1 MQASISHIFLFKENG
16 ESRTLKFDD
25 GLNIISGDSKTGK
38 SAVIEIVDYCLFASR
53 STIPKGIITN
63 WTDLYCLIFKVRD
76 KYLIIGRKTN
86 SNQMYFNVEIK
97 PIFLEN
103 FSIEYFSDKKLIDLD
118 EAKREFEKHIGISVL
133 DTRTDEEEDKRKSGG
148 KVTMRSFVP
157 FLFQH
162 QNLIA
167 NKHSLFYRFDDFYK
181 RKKTIDDY
189 PMLMGWGNADFFD
202 LQRTL
207 ESKQKELNQRKK
219 LDEKLKISNSQ
230 LREDLYG
237 IVSLYYTSIGKELS
251 DEITLPDLRKLVTDL
266 PKSNVN
272 SIGDQNVNEELRKI
286 DNLIFQKKKE
296 LEVIQNLLSTIK
308 SNNDISINYSQNINR
323 LKSLA
328 SIDAN
333 ISEVHCPL
341 CDQEVE
347 GIKEKISVIKESNEI
362 LEDEFEKIGTYVN
375 DTSNQNASL
384 RKERD
389 VLKKELKDLNVKAE
403 NLNRQVLKEFN
414 TKNEYERGLLLKGR
428 TEANAQNLLERNK
441 LLSNSRSDYTEL
453 EAEIEELKNK
463 LSGFNL
469 KEELQKAQIIL
480 SDKMSAICEL
490 LDFEEEFK
498 PGKILFDLEKFSLKY
513 SIKDK
518 ENILLSEM
526 GSGSNWL
533 AIHLSTFL
541 GFLYLHSITSTSK
554 IPSILILDQPSQV
567 YFPKVYK
574 QLDEEVENEQTKVD
588 DNIIQVKNIFKVISD
603 EIANIDV
610 ECGYKPQVIV
620 LEHADEDEFGQFIK
634 YRWSKDGDKL
644 I

>member
-53 STIPKGIITN
+53 STIPKGIITD

-237 IVSLYYTSIGKELS
+237 IVSLYYTSIGKELT

-375 DTSNQNASL
+375 DTSNQNTSL

-403 NLNRQVLKEFN
+403 NLNRQALKEFN

-428 TEANAQNLLERNK
+428 TEANAQNLIERNK

-453 EAEIEELKNK
+453 EAEIEELKNR

-620 LEHADEDEFGQFIK
+620 LEHADEDEFAQFIK
-634 YRWSKDGDKL
+634 YRWSKDGNKL

>member
-1 MQASISHIFLFKENG
+1 MQASISHIFLFNDNKET
-16 ESRTLKFDD
+16 RTLKFDD

-38 SAVIEIVDYCLFASR
+38 SAVIEIIDYCLFASR
-53 STIPKGIITN
+53 STIPKGIITD
-63 WTDLYCLIFKVRD
+63 WTELYCIIFKV
-76 KYLIIGRKTN
+76 KEKNLIIARRRN
-86 SNQMYFNVEIK
+86 SNQMYFS
-97 PIFLEN
+97 LELQTDIIED
-103 FSIEYFSDKKLIDLD
+103 FSLEYFSDKKLIELD

-133 DTRTDEEEDKRKSGG
+133 DTRTDEEDDKRKSGG

-181 RKKTIDDY
+181 RKKTVDDY
-189 PMLMGWGNADFFD
+189 PLLMGWGNAEFFD

-207 ESKQKELNQRKK
+207 ESKQKELTQKKK
-219 LDEKLKISNSQ
+219 LDEKLKISNGQ
-230 LREDLYG
+230 LRDDLYG
-237 IVSLYYTSIGKELS
+237 AISFYYTFLGRELS
-251 DEITLPDLRKLVTDL
+251 VDISLPELKKLVADL
-266 PKSNVN
+266 PSSTAN
-272 SIGDQNVNEELRKI
+272 SIGDQNLNGELKQI
-286 DNLIFQKKKE
+286 DNVIFSKKKE
-296 LEVIQNLLSTIK
+296 LDSVQNLLTTIT
-308 SNNDISINYSQNINR
+308 SNNDISKDYNKNLIR

-328 SIDAN
+328 SIEAN
-333 ISEVHCPL
+333 VSEIHCPL
-341 CDQEVE
+341 CDQQVDE
-347 GIKEKISVIKESNEI
+347 IKEKIAVIQESNEI
-362 LEDEFEKIGTYVN
+362 LEEEFEKIGTYVN

-389 VLKKELKDLNVKAE
+389 NLKKELKDLSIRAGD
-403 NLNRQVLKEFN
+403 LNKQILKEFN
-414 TKNEYERGLLLKGR
+414 TKNEYEKGLILRGR
-428 TEANAQNLLERNK
+428 TEANAQNFIDRNK
-441 LLSNSRSDYTEL
+441 LLSSSRSDYSEL
-453 EAEIEELKNK
+453 EFEIEELKSK
-463 LSGFNL
+463 LAGYNL
-469 KEELQKAQIIL
+469 KEELQKAQITL
-480 SDKMSAICEL
+480 SEKMSSICEL

-533 AIHLSTFL
+533 AIHLSAFL
-541 GFLYLHSITSTSK
+541 GFLYLHSVTSTSK
-554 IPSILILDQPSQV
+554 IPSILVLDQPSQV

-574 QLDEEVENEQTKVD
+574 QLDEDIDNSEEIID
-588 DNIIQVKNIFKVISD
+588 DNIVQVKNIFRVISD
-603 EIANIDV
+603 EILTIKE

-634 YRWSKDGDKL
+634 YRWSKQGDKL

>member
-1 MQASISHIFLFKENG
+1 MQSSISHIFLFNDNN

-38 SAVIEIVDYCLFASR
+38 SAVIEIIDYCLFASR

-63 WTDLYCLIFKVRD
+63 WTELYCIIFRVRD
-76 KYLIIGRKTN
+76 KFLIIGRKKN
-86 SNQMYFNVEIK
+86 SNQMYFNVEIDSN
-97 PIFLEN
+97 LLDN
-103 FSIEYFSDKKLIDLD
+103 FSIDYFNDKKLIDLD
-118 EAKREFEKHIGISVL
+118 EAKKEYEKHIGISVL
-133 DTRTDEEEDKRKSGG
+133 DTRTDEEDDKRKSGG

-189 PMLMGWGNADFFD
+189 PILMGWGNADFFD
-202 LQRTL
+202 LQRLL
-207 ESKQKELNQRKK
+207 ESKQKELSQKKK
-219 LDEKLKISNSQ
+219 LDEKLKISNGQ
-230 LREDLYG
+230 LRDDLYG
-237 IVSLYYTSIGKELS
+237 VLSFYFTFLGKELNDDIS
-251 DEITLPDLRKLVTDL
+251 LTDLKKLVTEL
-266 PKSNVN
+266 PKSNAN
-272 SIGDQNVNEELRKI
+272 SIGDQNLNEELKQI
-286 DNLIFQKKKE
+286 DNIIFTKKKE
-296 LEVIQNLLSTIK
+296 LEVVQNLLSTII
-308 SNNDISINYSQNINR
+308 SNNDISKNYTKNINR

-328 SIDAN
+328 SIEAN
-333 ISEVHCPL
+333 VTEMHCPI
-341 CDQEVE
+341 CEQEVNS
-347 GIKEKISVIKESNEI
+347 IKEKITVIKESNEL

-375 DTSNQNASL
+375 DTSNQNAIL

-389 VLKKELKDLNVKAE
+389 ILKKDLKELNIKAE
-403 NLNRQVLKEFN
+403 NLNNQILTEFN
-414 TKNEYERGLLLKGR
+414 TKNEYEKGLLLKGR
-428 TEANAQNLLERNK
+428 TEANAQNLIERNK
-441 LLSNSRSDYTEL
+441 LLSNNKSDYSEL
-453 EAEIEELKNK
+453 ESEIEGLKNK
-463 LSGFNL
+463 LAGYNL
-469 KEELQKAQIIL
+469 KEELQKAQVIL

-498 PGKILFDLEKFSLKY
+498 PGKIIFDLEKFSLKY

-533 AIHLSTFL
+533 AIHLSAFI
-541 GFLYLHSITSTSK
+541 GFLYLHSKTETSK
-554 IPSILILDQPSQV
+554 IPSILVLDQPSQV

-574 QLDEEVENEQTKVD
+574 QLDEEVENEQKMVD

-603 EIANIDV
+603 EIVTIEE

-620 LEHADEDEFGQFIK
+620 LEHADEDEFAQFIK
-634 YRWSKDGDKL
+634 YRWSKDGEKL

>member
-189 PMLMGWGNADFFD
+189 PMLMGWGNTDFFD